1 MTVGRGVHDP
11 RIAAAPAVIVVHDLV
26 AAAPREQEVGVE
38 IVRYQIDC
46 ERLIHLHRQNPAL
59 KVGRVARQ
67 LRIVGRERAGDRLSH
82 VDHTGHA
89 TEAAAHA
96 IAGSRRVA
104 VGDRQPVVAE
114 LRLRAG
120 IRIDAII
127 AGGRRHER
135 QPRVAVLAA
144 VVVER
149 QPVSRRIS
157 EHQIRVEVVRG
168 QVDVDRVTLGAEE
181 PIQLVV
187 RAVGKLR
194 VGLDEAVSNGL
205 PHAKCPGL
213 RGKGHGSGGG
223 GGERGEQGT

>member
-38 IVRYQIDC
+38 IVRYQIDR
-46 ERLIHLHRQNPAL
+46 ERLIQLHRQNPAL

-82 VDHTGHA
+82 VDHSGDA
-89 TEAAAHA
+89 AEAAAHA
-96 IAGSRRVA
+96 IARSGGVPVR
-104 VGDRQPVVAE
+104 DRQPVVAE

-120 IRIDAII
+120 VCIDAII

-135 QPRVAVLAA
+135 QPGVAVLAA

-149 QPVSRRIS
+149 QPVSRSIGDD
-157 EHQIRVEVVRG
+157 QVRVEVVRR
-168 QVDVDRVTLGAEE
+168 QIDVDRVTFGAEE

-187 RAVGKLR
+187 RAVGELR
-194 VGLDEAVSNGL
+194 VAFDEAVSDGL
-205 PHAKCPGL
+205 PHAKCPDL
-213 RGKGHGSGGG
+213 RGKGSGSGD
-223 GGERGEQGT
+223 GERGQQET